1 VRKTLKGL
9 SALLAYPSAELKEAA
24 DEIRAAL
31 VAERALP
38 RDAIEALDALLHRM
52 AADDLMD
59 LQSEYT
65 ALFDG
70 SRSLSLHLFE
80 HVHGES
86 RERGQAL
93 IDLASEYLKHGFAI
107 SENELPDFLPMFLE
121 FLSFIEPADARDWLG
136 RPAHVLAALEER
148 LRGQGSPYAA
158 VFKALLVLPAKKADP
173 QAVAE
178 LRSRMDAEEARSID
192 ERWED
197 AQVTFTAPDPA
208 PRPTGVAAR
217 IRAVLRVKEIR

>member
-1 VRKTLKGL
+1 MRKTLKAL
-9 SALLAYPSAELKEAA
+9 SALLGYPSAELQEAME
-24 DEIRAAL
+24 EIRAVLA
-31 VAERALP
+31 AERALP
-38 RDAIEALDALLHRM
+38 RESLDALDVLFRRM
-52 AADDLMD
+52 ATADLMD
-59 LQSEYT
+59 LQAEYT

-93 IDLASEYLKHGFAI
+93 IDLGREYLERGFAM
-107 SENELPDFLPMFLE
+107 SSNELADFLPLFLE

-136 RPAHVLAALEER
+136 RPAHVLAAMEER
-148 LRGQGSPYAA
+148 LRERGSPYST
-158 VFKALLVLPAKKADP
+158 VFHALLVLPGRKADP

-178 LRSRMDAEEARSID
+178 LRSRMQAEDARTLDEQWEEAP
-192 ERWED
+192 
-197 AQVTFTAPDPA
+197 VTFTVPDPT

-217 IRAVLRVKEIR
+217 IRAVLRR

>member
-1 VRKTLKGL
+1 VRKTLKAL
-9 SALLAYPSAELKEAA
+9 SALLAYPSAELQAA
-24 DEIRAAL
+24 TDEIRAAL

-38 RDAIEALDALLHRM
+38 RDAIDALDALLQHMRTNE
-52 AADDLMD
+52 LME

-86 RERGQAL
+86 RDRGQAL
-93 IDLASEYLKHGFAI
+93 IDLANQYLEHGFAI
-107 SENELPDFLPMFLE
+107 SENELPDYLPLFLE
-121 FLSFIEPADARDWLG
+121 FLSFIEPAQAREWLG
-136 RPAHVLAALEER
+136 RPAHVLAAMEER
-148 LRGQGSPYAA
+148 LRARGSPHA
-158 VFKALLVLPAKKADP
+158 VVFSALLVLPSKKADP
-173 QAVAE
+173 EAVAE

-197 AQVTFTAPDPA
+197 AQVTFTGPNPA

-217 IRAVLRVKEIR
+217 IRAVLRR

>member
-1 VRKTLKGL
+1 VRKTLKAL
-9 SALLAYPSAELKEAA
+9 SALLAYPSAELQSATG
-24 DEIRAAL
+24 EIRSAL
-31 VAERALP
+31 AAERALP
-38 RDAIEALDALLHRM
+38 RDALDALDALLRRL
-52 AADDLMD
+52 AADDLME

-86 RERGQAL
+86 RDRGQAL
-93 IDLASEYLKHGFAI
+93 IDLANEYLKQGFAI
-107 SENELPDFLPMFLE
+107 AENELPDFLPMFLE
-121 FLSFIEPADARDWLG
+121 FLSFIEPAQAREWLA
-136 RPAHVLAALEER
+136 RPAHVLAAMEER
-148 LRGQGSPYAA
+148 LRGRGTPYAA
-158 VFKALLVLPAKKADP
+158 VFRALLVLPAAKPDP
-173 QAVAE
+173 DAIAE

-197 AQVTFTAPDPA
+197 AQVTFTAPNPA

-217 IRAVLRVKEIR
+217 IRAVLRVKEVR